1 MASAFLFFGTVI
13 GSGQPVSWIKYGLS
27 FACPYVFVSFSADPF
42 GGFVLFLRIPKK
54 FCQVYDPHK

>member
-1 MASAFLFFGTVI
+1 MDQVC
-13 GSGQPVSWIKYGLS
+13 LS

-42 GGFVLFLRIPKK
+42 GGFVLFLRINKK

>member
-1 MASAFLFFGTVI
+1 MASAFLFWNRHRI
-13 GSGQPVSWIKYGLS
+13 GATCLMDQVCLF